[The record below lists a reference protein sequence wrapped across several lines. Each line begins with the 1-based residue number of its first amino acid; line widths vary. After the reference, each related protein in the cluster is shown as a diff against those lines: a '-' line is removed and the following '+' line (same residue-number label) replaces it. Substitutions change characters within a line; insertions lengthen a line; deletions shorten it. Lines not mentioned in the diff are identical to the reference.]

1 MSRFLFEY
9 TIRYVKPSYIVD
21 LISLDC
27 YATVVS
33 TRPIERAVRSAGLA
47 ERLDRAR
54 RSNVAPT
61 TYKSERPEAERLTLD
76 SGVEPSF
83 RFLERLFFLLGVG
96 HMVNQA

>member
-1 MSRFLFEY
+1 MR
-9 TIRYVKPSYIVD
+9 
-21 LISLDC
+21 
-27 YATVVS
+27 
-33 TRPIERAVRSAGLA
+33 IERAVRSAGLA

-83 RFLERLFFLLGVG
+83 SREIVFLAWRWSYGQSSLKI
-96 HMVNQA
+96 